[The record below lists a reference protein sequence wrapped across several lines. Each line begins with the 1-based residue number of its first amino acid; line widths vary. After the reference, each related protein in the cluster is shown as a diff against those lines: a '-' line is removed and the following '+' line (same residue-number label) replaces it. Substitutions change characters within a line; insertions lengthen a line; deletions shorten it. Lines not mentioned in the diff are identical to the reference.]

1 MTKIKA
7 NINGTIVEIEVEDK
21 FAEQYEE
28 FNKEYSQNEWKYE
41 QRMRRK
47 GVSLESLIEG
57 GYQFRSNEPIP
68 GDPTARELAIM
79 KEQRRDRIRKI
90 LKHTYKQLTQE
101 QKILFK
107 RVILGK
113 EKQCDVAEELG
124 IAKQSMS
131 DRIRRIK
138 AKFEKNLKLF
148 LK

>member
-1 MTKIKA
+1 MTKITA
-7 NINGTIVEIEVEDK
+7 DINGAIVEIEVT
-21 FAEQYEE
+21 EE
-28 FNKEYSQNEWKYE
+28 FAKQYQTINQEFSQSNWKHE

-47 GVSLESLIEG
+47 GVSLETLIER
-57 GYQFRSNEPIP
+57 GYQIRSKEPIP
-68 GDPTARELAIM
+68 GEPTALELAIE
-79 KEQRRDRIRKI
+79 KERKSARIRKI
-90 LKHTYKQLTQE
+90 LNYTYRQLTAE

-113 EKQCDVAEELG
+113 EKQCDVAQELG
-124 IAKQSMS
+124 IVKQSMS